1 MLKSNFSDSNFEAGV
16 DEVGRGSLAGP
27 ITAAA
32 VILPKDYRNDEL
44 NDSKKL
50 SEKKRNELKSIIEKD
65 SIDFAVFS
73 IAPSTIDKINI
84 LNSTFEAMHGALC
97 NLKTTPS
104 FIIVD
109 GNKFKKF
116 KNIDYKCIVKGDTKY
131 QNIAA
136 ASILAKSY
144 RDLYMIDQHKRFPVF
159 GWDKNKG
166 YGTKFH
172 IINIEKHGITE
183 LHRKSFLVKRSQTKL
198 EFKLWNLNYFY
209 WLHS

>member
-16 DEVGRGSLAGP
+16 DEAGRGSLAGP

-32 VILPKDYRNDEL
+32 VILPKDYRNDKL

-50 SEKKRNELKSIIEKD
+50 SEKKRNKLKSVIEKD

-84 LNSTFEAMHGALC
+84 LNSTIKAMHGALN
-97 NLKTTPS
+97 NLKIIPS
-104 FIIVD
+104 FITVD

-116 KNIDYKCIVKGDTKY
+116 KNINHKCIIRGDTKY

-144 RDLYMIDQHKRFPVF
+144 RDLYMIDQHRKFPVF

-172 IINIEKHGITE
+172 FINIDKHGMTE
-183 LHRKSFLVKRSQTKL
+183 LHRKSFLIKRSQTKL
-198 EFKLWNLNYFY
+198 EL
-209 WLHS
+209 